1 MRVDATGPSESSPQV
16 HATERV
22 SLEVPLTRT
31 PTARAEMRAALE
43 RAETRLTGHA
53 PSHALL
59 DLVTAQASLE
69 TGSGR
74 SMYNFN
80 FGGIKGTSPSG
91 MTAVSGTHEW
101 EGNTRYHTQ
110 AHFRAYGSLDEG
122 AQDYL
127 SLLHRRYGGAIA
139 AAEMGDVDGFAHALK
154 ARGYFTGPEARYAN
168 DLRGLLGLPR
178 RPVDATLPDGAIGS
192 TPGAD
197 AIDQGFSS
205 TQELALLMSAVSM
218 SAARIAAPQSEDE
231 E

>member
-22 SLEVPLTRT
+22 SREVPLTRT

-43 RAETRLTGHA
+43 RAETRLTG
-53 PSHALL
+53 HALL

-178 RPVDATLPDGAIGS
+178 RPVDATLPDGAVGS

-205 TQELALLMSAVSM
+205 TQELALLMGAVSM

>member
-1 MRVDATGPSESSPQV
+1 MRVDAAGQSESPPQV
-16 HATERV
+16 HATERTSV
-22 SLEVPLTRT
+22 EVQLTRT

-43 RAETRLTGHA
+43 RAEQRLTGHA
-53 PSHALL
+53 PSQSLL

-110 AHFRAYGSLDEG
+110 AHFRAYASLDEG

-127 SLLHRRYGGAIA
+127 SLLHRRYGAAVA
-139 AAEMGDVDGFAHALK
+139 AADMGDVDGFAHALK

-178 RPVDATLPDGAIGS
+178 RPVDAALPEGAV
-192 TPGAD
+192 GATTGPD
-197 AIDQGFSS
+197 ASDQAFSS

-218 SAARIAAPQSEDE
+218 SAARIAAPESEED
-231 E
+231 